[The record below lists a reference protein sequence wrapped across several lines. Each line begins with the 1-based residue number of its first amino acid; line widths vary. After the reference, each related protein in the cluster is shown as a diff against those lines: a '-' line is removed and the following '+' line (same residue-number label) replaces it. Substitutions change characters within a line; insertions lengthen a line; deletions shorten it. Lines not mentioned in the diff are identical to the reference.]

1 LLFVEPFVNRLA
13 TAFTL
18 TLVLVF
24 SALQVARAD
33 DEPLLWSDGTITY
46 RDWGLYRP
54 GVPVLVEKPFSGGYR
69 FDGIVTK
76 NEGAHYYPSV
86 TTTDP
91 APYYPG
97 VDRDYYPSNHQDP
110 NAYKMK
116 PKIRPVQAE
125 PYYREWGTGS
135 DPAPA
140 PAGDPQS
147 MQPPIMVSPEINMD
161 GRGRR

>member
-1 LLFVEPFVNRLA
+1 MTRVAAFVVFA
-13 TAFTL
+13 A
-18 TLVLVF
+18 LVLA
-24 SALQVARAD
+24 SGVARAD

-54 GVPVLVEKPFSGGYR
+54 GVPVLIEKPFYGGYR
-69 FDGIVTK
+69 SDGVVTK
-76 NEGAHYYPSV
+76 NEGAHYYPG
-86 TTTDP
+86 TTTTGE
-91 APYYPG
+91 AVPYYPG

-125 PYYREWGTGS
+125 PYYRSWGMGS

-147 MQPPIMVSPEINMD
+147 MQPPIMVAPEVDMN
-161 GRGRR
+161 GRRRR